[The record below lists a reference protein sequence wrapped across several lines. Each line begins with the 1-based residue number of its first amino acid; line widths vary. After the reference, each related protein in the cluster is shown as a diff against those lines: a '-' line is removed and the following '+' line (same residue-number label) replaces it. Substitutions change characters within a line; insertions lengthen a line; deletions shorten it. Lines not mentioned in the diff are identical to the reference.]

1 MGRKSGWLIATLLA
15 AIFTWQMTAFAAG
28 GEEAPRMT
36 KEQLK
41 GLLGNPD
48 LIVID
53 VRWGG
58 RNAPEKIPAAV
69 FEDPGKAEVW
79 SAKYPKE
86 KTIVLYCS

>member
-1 MGRKSGWLIATLLA
+1 
-15 AIFTWQMTAFAAG
+15 MTAFAAG

-69 FEDPGKAEVW
+69 FEDP
-79 SAKYPKE
+79 
-86 KTIVLYCS
+86 